1 MTMTPW
7 KKNDDHDEGVE
18 GLLANHP
25 VDHFSHTKRIR
36 LISLI
41 LFKIKQ
47 NYAGMIKKNIRNW
60 DAKKVEN
67 NQFVK
72 LHWLERKLLWPQLK
86 YEKERRDVHLSN
98 MKSKCY
104 EEEGGASNKKEKK
117 SKCYEEEEVQAIV
130 VIFCNCKYENKEGRV
145 QAAAGVQP
153 IGSDMT

>member
-1 MTMTPW
+1 MIMMIIMIMVMILMMVKMTMTPW

-47 NYAGMIKKNIRNW
+47 SYAGIIKRNIKNW
-60 DAKKVEN
+60 DAKKEEN

-72 LHWLERKLLWPQLK
+72 LHWLERKLLWSQLK
-86 YEKERRDVHLSN
+86 YEKKRRDVHLSN
-98 MKSKCY
+98 M
-104 EEEGGASNKKEKK
+104 K